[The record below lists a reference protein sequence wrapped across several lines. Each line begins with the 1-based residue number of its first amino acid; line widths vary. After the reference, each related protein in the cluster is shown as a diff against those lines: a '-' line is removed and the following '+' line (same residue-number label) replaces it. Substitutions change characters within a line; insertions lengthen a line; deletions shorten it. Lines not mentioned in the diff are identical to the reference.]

1 MCEQRWTQYQS
12 YVWVWVLT
20 ETRDPTPCLVQ
31 LAPTMGM
38 SAALALYLFAS
49 VLFFLYN
56 ILFVYDGIVNAVFC
70 HTYQRCMVAKSCANK
85 HGPGFSAKPGTMCLV
100 QLVPTMGMSIALVRF
115 ICDCLFVLM
124 IENTN
129 KYHS

>member
-1 MCEQRWTQYQS
+1 MDAIPKLRVGLGTY
-12 YVWVWVLT
+12 
-20 ETRDPTPCLVQ
+20 RDPRPD
-31 LAPTMGM
+31 AM
-38 SAALALYLFAS
+38 SCTTCANDGNECCTRTLSICFG
-49 VLFFLYN
+49 VFFLYN

-70 HTYQRCMVAKSCANK
+70 HTYQRCMVSKSCANK
-85 HGPGFSAKPGTMCLV
+85 HGPGFSAQPGTMCLV